1 MIYYNIYFK
10 TAYCCIVLQH
20 SDDAVSELII
30 SVCISSFD
38 NLLYAEKGCQFLTS
52 SEEQSLCQYYMKHL
66 IEFCKQ
72 FRPPVPRNVLV

>member
-30 SVCISSFD
+30 VYISSFD